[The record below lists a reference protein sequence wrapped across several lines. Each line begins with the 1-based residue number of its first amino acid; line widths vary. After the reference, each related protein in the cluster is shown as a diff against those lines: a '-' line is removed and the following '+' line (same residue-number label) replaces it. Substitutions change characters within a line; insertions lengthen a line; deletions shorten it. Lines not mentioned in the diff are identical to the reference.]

1 MAGPAIPAR
10 KTQNRV
16 DVPRLARLFHA
27 LSDET
32 RLRIVERLLLG
43 EQCVCNLMEPLELGQ
58 SHLSF
63 HMKTL
68 KAAGLVTDR
77 REGRWI
83 HYALNPG
90 TLREVKE
97 FLGAVGEK
105 AERLDAERCC
115 EGERKSSVGQLYGF
129 SLF

>member
-1 MAGPAIPAR
+1 MDAA
-10 KTQNRV
+10 
-16 DVPRLARLFHA
+16 RLARLFHA

-32 RLRIVERLLLG
+32 RLRIVQRLLLG
-43 EQCVCNLMEPLELGQ
+43 EQCVCNLMEPLKLGQ

-68 KAAGLVTDR
+68 KAAGLVSDR

-83 HYALNPG
+83 HYSLNPG
-90 TLREVKE
+90 SLREVQE

-115 EGERKSSVGQLYGF
+115 QGEKKKSPVGELYGF